1 MNKTKV
7 GEYLTP
13 KWLVVGVGW
22 MCACFG
28 ASVGNSKENI
38 DVFSRGV
45 NDMSLCV

>member
-1 MNKTKV
+1 
-7 GEYLTP
+7 
-13 KWLVVGVGW
+13 VGW